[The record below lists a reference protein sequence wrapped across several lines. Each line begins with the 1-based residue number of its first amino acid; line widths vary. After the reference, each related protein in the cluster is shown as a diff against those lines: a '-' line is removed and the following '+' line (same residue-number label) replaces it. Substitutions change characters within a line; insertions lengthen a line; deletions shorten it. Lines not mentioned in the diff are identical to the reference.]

1 MDGDLGYQNFKGII
15 PSNEE
20 VRLAGSDLEAA
31 YVVTNQHIYYY
42 ETSKNVAIRYVID
55 RSG

>member
-1 MDGDLGYQNFKGII
+1 MDGDLGYPNFKGII